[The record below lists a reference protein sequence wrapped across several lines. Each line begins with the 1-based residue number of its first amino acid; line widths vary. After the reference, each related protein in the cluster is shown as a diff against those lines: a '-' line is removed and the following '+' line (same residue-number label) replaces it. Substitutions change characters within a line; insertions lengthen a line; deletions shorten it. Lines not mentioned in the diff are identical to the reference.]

1 LVTAFTGRSS
11 YNAEVPATVLIADDS
26 ESIRSLLE
34 MILSA
39 EGHTVIQVEDGR
51 AALSYLK
58 DNTPDLMILDVTM
71 PFIDGIDICGRVKRI
86 SRLKASPVI
95 ILTAHTDDE
104 SRKRAL
110 AAGADAFVN
119 KPLAGKNLRQTIGEM
134 LDRREEMRMKQTQ
147 ITIEEG

>member
-1 LVTAFTGRSS
+1 
-11 YNAEVPATVLIADDS
+11 VPATVLIADDS

-39 EGHTVIQVEDGR
+39 EGHHVVQVEDGR
-51 AALSYLK
+51 AALAYLK
-58 DNTPDLMILDVTM
+58 DNTPDLLILDVTM
-71 PFIDGIDICGRVKRI
+71 PFIDGIEICGRVKRI

-119 KPLAGKNLRQTIGEM
+119 KPLAGKNLRQTINEM
-134 LDRREEMRMKQTQ
+134 LEKREEMRLKQTQ
-147 ITIEEG
+147 ITIEETPRR